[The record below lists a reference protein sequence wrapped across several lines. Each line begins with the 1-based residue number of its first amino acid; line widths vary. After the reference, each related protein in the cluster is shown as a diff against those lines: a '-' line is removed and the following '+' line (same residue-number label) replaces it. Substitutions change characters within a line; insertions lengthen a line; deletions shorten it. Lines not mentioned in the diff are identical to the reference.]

1 MESKNVQMITAIVTL
16 LTGVLLSYI
25 SFFLPPQGQIEG
37 SVLHYFAQT
46 LMFAGSVFG
55 LKVYI
60 DRNLTK

>member
-1 MESKNVQMITAIVTL
+1 MITAITTL
-16 LTGVLLSYI
+16 STGIALSYI
-25 SFFLPPQGQIEG
+25 SFFLPPQGEIED

-46 LMFAGSVFG
+46 LMFAGAVFG

>member
-1 MESKNVQMITAIVTL
+1 MKSKNLQMITAIATL

-25 SFFLPPQGQIEG
+25 SFFLPPQGQIED

-46 LMFAGSVFG
+46 LMFTGSVFG

>member
-1 MESKNVQMITAIVTL
+1 MTAIATL
-16 LTGVLLSYI
+16 STGILLSYI
-25 SFFLPPQGQIEG
+25 SFFLPPQGEIED

-60 DRNLTK
+60 DRNLTR